1 MFPSQTM
8 SNHHVT
14 MFFFGGGIQRGIPR
28 QASRWNGF
36 RHLQCHSD
44 VACLALG
51 HYDAVLLAQVDH
63 LFSHAQN
70 AGPLKTCGGLTW
82 FN

>member
-1 MFPSQTM
+1 MF
-8 SNHHVT
+8 V
-14 MFFFGGGIQRGIPR
+14 FFGGIQRGIPR
-28 QASRWNGF
+28 QPSCWNGF

-63 LFSHAQN
+63 LFF
-70 AGPLKTCGGLTW
+70 TCTERRALENIGGLTW